1 LRICEELGEA
11 ALGFPAWVEPRWLD
25 VGRRRIRGAHRKDW
39 AADFSDVGRR
49 ATIMLQSRAQAS
61 MYPPLCTRGD
71 SLACFAVRRALED
84 AGVDFI
90 DANGGGPGVRLR
102 ENKS

>member
-1 LRICEELGEA
+1 
-11 ALGFPAWVEPRWLD
+11 
-25 VGRRRIRGAHRKDW
+25 
-39 AADFSDVGRR
+39 
-49 ATIMLQSRAQAS
+49 MLQSRAQAS